1 MRSDRRRL
9 GLLVAVA
16 PAAVL
21 APVLTISLPE
31 LDHAGVEIASY
42 YQTFALVED
51 GLASY
56 TYLTPLETGAG
67 VHVYAWLSAPL
78 FAAGVTEAGRVVSLL
93 AAVGSALLVWGI
105 GRRLLDWRAGA
116 VAAALLWL
124 HPLFARFATRWYPEA
139 LGIFLTVA
147 AVYAALR
154 DEGDALWY
162 GLALGTLALGI
173 GNHLWEAS
181 VALPVTVL
189 YLRRR
194 ALARAGGVVAATG
207 LSVVAVEA
215 VQSLQPAGASLVES
229 YSVWN
234 HPGFLFRVDWL
245 FRDGLTLATPL
256 EAAVSLTVPL
266 AIVAVVGLAAA
277 ATREP
282 TEPRLLLLS
291 WLVSGLTILVLLPR
305 GWRYHDYYLWALL
318 APLALSG
325 GLELALAVDGLAART
340 AAPANAADAAAE
352 LVAVALVC
360 SALFY
365 GAAFELGR
373 AGADRHSEIDWAR
386 GEEFREGGAELAAHD
401 VDDASAV
408 AFVGEWH
415 FDDMPPTY
423 LDRPDV
429 VRVLMYGEVPLK
441 GRKLAS
447 ADAAPQLVGE
457 SGTVNASEGTVAVV
471 RNGSGVHAV
480 PCR

>member
-16 PAAVL
+16 PVAVL
-21 APVLTISLPE
+21 APVLTIPLPE

-105 GRRLLDWRAGA
+105 GRQLLDWRAGT

-147 AVYAALR
+147 AAYAALR
-154 DEGDALWY
+154 DEGGALWY
-162 GLALGTLALGI
+162 GLALAALALGI

-207 LSVVAVEA
+207 LSVGAVEA

-234 HPGFLFRVDWL
+234 HPGFLLRVDWL
-245 FRDGLTLATPL
+245 FRDELTLATPL

-266 AIVAVVGLAAA
+266 SLVAVAALAVAA
-277 ATREP
+277 IRDP

-325 GLELALAVDGLAART
+325 GLALALAVDRLAARE
-340 AAPANAADAAAE
+340 AVPADAAAE

-373 AGADRHSEIDWAR
+373 TGADRHSEIDWAR
-386 GEEFREGGAELAAHD
+386 GEEFRDGGAELAAHD
-401 VDDASAV
+401 VDDASEV

-415 FDDMPPTY
+415 FDDVPPTY

-429 VRVLMYGEVPLK
+429 VRVLMYGEVPVE
-441 GRKLAS
+441 GRKLANAS
-447 ADAAPQLVGE
+447 GSPQLVGE
-457 SGTVNASEGTVAVV
+457 SATNASECTVAVI
-471 RNGSGVHAV
+471 RNSSGVHAV